1 MRIRLHPFDKSIVHN
16 SLITNT
22 TLNREVE
29 IDPEFTQFSVNEGL
43 TFELSP
49 CLKAA
54 LKQATE
60 ELQET
65 QRVLA
70 EAKARLA
77 EVEEGIASL
86 QAKYEEC
93 IAKKQ
98 ELEFKTEQCTARLGR
113 AEKVSVP
120 QWVSGQSICSGALNI
135 QQCNI

>member
-1 MRIRLHPFDKSIVHN
+1 MQSFSYESLALKVLIFLLFD
-16 SLITNT
+16 L
-22 TLNREVE
+22 
-29 IDPEFTQFSVNEGL
+29 Q
-43 TFELSP
+43 
-49 CLKAA
+49 AA

-98 ELEFKTEQCTARLGR
+98 ELEFKTEQCSARLGR
-113 AEKVSVP
+113 AEKVSLIDDIRIP
-120 QWVSGQSICSGALNI
+120 RRPWNERLHSMIARLKREIFLAKTQTNI
-135 QQCNI
+135 G

>member
-1 MRIRLHPFDKSIVHN
+1 M
-16 SLITNT
+16 
-22 TLNREVE
+22 
-29 IDPEFTQFSVNEGL
+29 
-43 TFELSP
+43 
-49 CLKAA
+49 
-54 LKQATE
+54 KQATE

-113 AEKVSVP
+113 AEKVSVTRGGRGGLNF
-120 QWVSGQSICSGALNI
+120 SSILSKIVGVTESLTVLP
-135 QQCNI
+135 

>member
-1 MRIRLHPFDKSIVHN
+1 M
-16 SLITNT
+16 
-22 TLNREVE
+22 
-29 IDPEFTQFSVNEGL
+29 Q
-43 TFELSP
+43 
-49 CLKAA
+49 AA

-98 ELEFKTEQCTARLGR
+98 ELEFKTEQCSARLDR
-113 AEKVSVP
+113 AEKVSLIDDIRIPRRPWDERLHSMIARLKRGTFWQKHKQTFNKHWLVEAESL
-120 QWVSGQSICSGALNI
+120 QNDIN
-135 QQCNI
+135 QQKTARFKS

>member
-1 MRIRLHPFDKSIVHN
+1 VGLGNQI
-16 SLITNT
+16 
-22 TLNREVE
+22 REVLG
-29 IDPEFTQFSVNEGL
+29 DWSSNVFSL
-43 TFELSP
+43 LFDLQ
-49 CLKAA
+49 AA

-98 ELEFKTEQCTARLGR
+98 ELEFKTKQCSDRLGR
-113 AEKVSVP
+113 AEKVSLIK
-120 QWVSGQSICSGALNI
+120 GYA
-135 QQCNI
+135 

>member
-1 MRIRLHPFDKSIVHN
+1 MNRDQSGEFVSG
-16 SLITNT
+16 SL
-22 TLNREVE
+22 LGLK
-29 IDPEFTQFSVNEGL
+29 GL
-43 TFELSP
+43 TASSFPFESFALEI
-49 CLKAA
+49 LIFLLFDLQAA

-98 ELEFKTEQCTARLGR
+98 ELELKTEQCSARLGR
-113 AEKVSVP
+113 AEKVS
-120 QWVSGQSICSGALNI
+120 
-135 QQCNI
+135 

>member
-1 MRIRLHPFDKSIVHN
+1 M
-16 SLITNT
+16 
-22 TLNREVE
+22 
-29 IDPEFTQFSVNEGL
+29 Q
-43 TFELSP
+43 
-49 CLKAA
+49 AA

-98 ELEFKTEQCTARLGR
+98 ELEFKTEQCSARLGR
-113 AEKVSVP
+113 AEKVGLIDDIRIPRRPWDERLHRMIARLKREFFYQKHKQTLGSC
-120 QWVSGQSICSGALNI
+120 G
-135 QQCNI
+135 

>member
-1 MRIRLHPFDKSIVHN
+1 M
-16 SLITNT
+16 
-22 TLNREVE
+22 
-29 IDPEFTQFSVNEGL
+29 Q
-43 TFELSP
+43 
-49 CLKAA
+49 AA

-98 ELEFKTEQCTARLGR
+98 ELEFKTEQCSARLGR
-113 AEKVSVP
+113 AEKVNLIDDIRIP
-120 QWVSGQSICSGALNI
+120 QRPWDERLHSMIVHEAKAGNFLAKTQTNIGQSRLNRCETI
-135 QQCNI
+135 EISKKL

>member
-1 MRIRLHPFDKSIVHN
+1 MKNALIFYQILLTNSVRIWNRDQSGEFVCGCWGLSWVSSLKSQSFPFE
-16 SLITNT
+16 SLA
-22 TLNREVE
+22 
-29 IDPEFTQFSVNEGL
+29 
-43 TFELSP
+43 
-49 CLKAA
+49 LKVLIFLLFDLQAA

-98 ELEFKTEQCTARLGR
+98 ELEFKTEQCSARLGR
-113 AEKVSVP
+113 AEKVSLVE
-120 QWVSGQSICSGALNI
+120 ADA
-135 QQCNI
+135 

>member
-1 MRIRLHPFDKSIVHN
+1 M
-16 SLITNT
+16 
-22 TLNREVE
+22 
-29 IDPEFTQFSVNEGL
+29 
-43 TFELSP
+43 
-49 CLKAA
+49 
-54 LKQATE
+54 KQATE

-98 ELEFKTEQCTARLGR
+98 DLEFKTAQCPARLGR
-113 AEKVSVP
+113 AEKVSVTRA
-120 QWVSGQSICSGALNI
+120 IKLF
-135 QQCNI
+135 